1 VYCKRCHLRLCTA
14 CYEGGHAGHAAHP
27 YRPFNWSVRAPQ
39 HLGEE
44 LRAFA
49 ADALHALSA
58 FVEQPR

>member
-1 VYCKRCHLRLCTA
+1 
-14 CYEGGHAGHAAHP
+14 
-27 YRPFNWSVRAPQ
+27 VRAPQ

-58 FVEQPR
+58 FVQQPR